1 MFMTTIVLIA
11 KEPLPGK
18 VKTRLHPALS
28 YEQAAELAAASI
40 DDTLAT
46 LAQLPATRR
55 ILAFDGERI
64 PCAAAGYEVLPQSAG
79 TLDQRLGAIFDHAEG
94 PTILV
99 GMDTPQVAVSDL
111 AAAFT
116 AWPSG
121 LDAWFGPA
129 NDGGF
134 WALGMAR
141 PTGDLIRGVP
151 MSQDD
156 TGAIQFSRLRQAG
169 LSVGL
174 LPRLTDVDEIADA
187 HEVAS
192 LAPSTL
198 FASTLARMTGVRVPE
213 LVA

>member
-79 TLDQRLGAIFDHAEG
+79 TLDQRLGAIFDYAEG

-111 AAAFT
+111 AAAFK
-116 AWPSG
+116 AWPTG